1 MFIGRTDAEVE
12 TPILWPPD
20 LKSRLIGKDSDLGK
34 IEGRKRRRQQTMR
47 WLDDIT
53 DSVDL
58 SLGKLGEMMKDRES
72 WHSAV
77 FGVTKSQTRLSDLL
91 HIVTPWN
98 AARQAS
104 LSLTISQSLPK
115 FMSIESVM
123 SSNHLILCCPFSS
136 CPQSCPASGS
146 FPMSRL
152 FSLVAKVLE
161 LQLQHQSFQ

>member
-34 IEGRKRRRQQTMR
+34 IEGRKRRGQQTMR

-77 FGVTKSQTRLSDLL
+77 FGVTKSQT
-91 HIVTPWN
+91 
-98 AARQAS
+98 
-104 LSLTISQSLPK
+104 
-115 FMSIESVM
+115 
-123 SSNHLILCCPFSS
+123 
-136 CPQSCPASGS
+136 
-146 FPMSRL
+146 
-152 FSLVAKVLE
+152 
-161 LQLQHQSFQ
+161 